1 MKLMSPFK
9 PNLFLRSKPAVVSL
23 SLLLIAAL
31 AGVFYVNSAE
41 AAPEYPRVI
50 QAEVDQGM
58 LDVVRSFPAASGLT
72 GWVLSQ
78 DGQHSIAYT
87 TADGKTLLAGML
99 MSEEGKNLS
108 AEYEAQFIPKP
119 DLTALYE
126 TLGQSAYIA
135 EGALE
140 NPKKIIYAFTDANCP
155 YCHLLWKALQ
165 PYEKAGLQVRWIQV
179 AILGASSMPKAIE
192 VMKAADKTAA
202 FAKLAGSHGKPWTA
216 MAQNDEANYP
226 QMAGKI
232 RNNALL
238 MPQFN
243 LAATPG
249 MVWKDAQGK
258 VQVKTGMPRLSE
270 LPGITGLPEQAM
282 TDSSL
287 MKYQ

>member
-1 MKLMSPFK
+1 MSPFK
-9 PNLFLRSKPAVVSL
+9 PSLFLRSKPALL
-23 SLLLIAAL
+23 SMTLLLVAAL
-31 AGVFYVNSAE
+31 AGVFYINAAE
-41 AAPEYPRVI
+41 AASEYPQVI

-99 MSEEGKNLS
+99 ISEEGKNLS
-108 AEYEAQFIPKP
+108 EEYEAQFIPRP
-119 DLTALYE
+119 DLTALYGA
-126 TLGQSAYIA
+126 LGQSAYIA
-135 EGALE
+135 EGALK
-140 NPKKIIYAFTDANCP
+140 NPEKIIYAFTDANCP

-165 PYEKAGLQVRWIQV
+165 PYEKEGLQVRWIPV

-192 VMKAADKTAA
+192 VMKAADKPAA
-202 FAKLAGSHGKPWTA
+202 FAKLATGYGKPWTA
-216 MAQNDEANYP
+216 MAQNDEANHP
-226 QMAGKI
+226 QIAGQI
-232 RNNALL
+232 RKNALL

-249 MVWKDAQGK
+249 VLWKDAQGK

-270 LPGITGLPEQAM
+270 LAGITGLPEQTM